1 MLRIIRRFVV
11 ASDNKKRVLIQPSPL
26 LHKSVHFNVVTSSGV
41 TTPVLVTKS
50 KKLGTALTAASLLAA
65 PFTGGA
71 SLAAGAAARG
81 AMVGVQGA
89 RAGLAASRAKK
100 AGKALDAAKGTQTAA
115 LANAPSKV
123 VTRRGTGVNTQAARR
138 KTAADVGGGKQAQ
151 LPGME
156 TVDPTDVG
164 GGRAKGFEAL
174 QERTQDAPDSTVEL
188 PQDTDMSDPTGYQ
201 ETFSMT
207 NKPPGTME
215 TRMQLEDAQAQSNEV
230 KQKLQDA
237 QDKYEESQ
245 KTNTPIGVASAAG
258 AYGFNQME
266 QLKQKRQ
273 AQQKAEMERIEG
285 LAEDAR
291 AKASTGTGGKV
302 AVA

>member
-1 MLRIIRRFVV
+1 
-11 ASDNKKRVLIQPSPL
+11 
-26 LHKSVHFNVVTSSGV
+26 
-41 TTPVLVTKS
+41 
-50 KKLGTALTAASLLAA
+50 
-65 PFTGGA
+65 
-71 SLAAGAAARG
+71 
-81 AMVGVQGA
+81 
-89 RAGLAASRAKK
+89 LAASRAKK

-207 NKPPGTME
+207 NKQPGTME
-215 TRMQLEDAQAQSNEV
+215 TRMQLEDAQAQSNEMN
-230 KQKLQDA
+230 QKLQDA